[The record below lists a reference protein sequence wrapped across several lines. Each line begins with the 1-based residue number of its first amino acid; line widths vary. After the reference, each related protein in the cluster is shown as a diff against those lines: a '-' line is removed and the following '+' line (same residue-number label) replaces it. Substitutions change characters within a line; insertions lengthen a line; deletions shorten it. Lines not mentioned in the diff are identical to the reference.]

1 MEAQVIWTRC
11 LMKIICIHCGGEFT
25 IRAQDLGG
33 RGLCP
38 HCRGE
43 IALPK
48 ASTAADAEKKPE
60 RQRPTNWLEGS
71 ISGLISMVLHML
83 VFLAVAL
90 FQVDGG
96 TGGAGGRGKG
106 EKRGVAPQKPI
117 DPPRKENNGAPKH
130 KTPTPPASRHQTG
143 L

>member
-1 MEAQVIWTRC
+1 
-11 LMKIICIHCGGEFT
+11 MKIICIHCGGEFT

-48 ASTAADAEKKPE
+48 VSNAAAAVQKPE
-60 RQRPTNWLEGS
+60 RQRPTSWLEGS

-90 FQVDGG
+90 FE
-96 TGGAGGRGKG
+96 TTGGRGP
-106 EKRGVAPQKPI
+106 VALAFRQCRSP
-117 DPPRKENNGAPKH
+117 
-130 KTPTPPASRHQTG
+130 
-143 L
+143 

>member
-1 MEAQVIWTRC
+1 
-11 LMKIICIHCGGEFT
+11 MKIICIHCGGEFT
-25 IRAQDLGG
+25 IRAEDLGG

-48 ASTAADAEKKPE
+48 VSNATAPARKPE
-60 RQRPTNWLEGS
+60 RHRPTNWLEGS

-90 FQVDGG
+90 FQTTGG
-96 TGGAGGRGKG
+96 SGGAGEG
-106 EKRGVAPQKPI
+106 EEVLIGVMQVRDLVDRP
-117 DPPRKENNGAPKH
+117 
-130 KTPTPPASRHQTG
+130 
-143 L
+143 